1 MVARRI
7 VLARG
12 VGAAGMATAGL
23 AGCSVS
29 GALNA
34 VSAIESRRVA
44 QALSYGDGPRRRFD
58 LYQPALAAARPPPLV
73 VFFYGGSW
81 RSGDRGDYRF
91 VGEALASRGIAT
103 LVADYRLYPEV
114 RYPGFVEDA
123 ADAVA
128 FALAQAARLGADP
141 QRVFVMGHSAG
152 AYNAAMVA
160 LDPRWLA
167 RHGRQTS
174 ELAGWI
180 GLAGPYNFLPIET
193 PEVKPVFDHPHTA
206 PDSQP
211 LWHAARLGVP
221 PPVALLGVA
230 PADRLVDPQRNTVAL
245 AQALSSAGAAV
256 VVKRYQHT
264 SHATLLGSLA
274 WPLRGIAPVLDDIVG
289 FIHPPVG

>member
-1 MVARRI
+1 MVARRRI
-7 VLARG
+7 VLAG
-12 VGAAGMATAGL
+12 GFGAAAAGL

-44 QALSYGDGPRRRFD
+44 QALPYGEGPRRRFD
-58 LYQPALAAARPPPLV
+58 LYQPARAAAQSPPPLV

-81 RSGDRGDYRF
+81 RSGDRADYRF
-91 VGEALASRGIAT
+91 VGEALASRGIVT

-128 FALAQAARLGADP
+128 FALAQAERLGADP
-141 QRVFVMGHSAG
+141 KRVFVMGHSAG

-167 RHGRQTS
+167 RRGRQTS

-193 PEVKPVFDHPHTA
+193 PEVKPVFDHPQTP

-211 LWHAARLGVP
+211 IWHAQRLDVP
-221 PPVALLGVA
+221 PPTALLGVA
-230 PADRLVDPQRNTVAL
+230 LADRLVDPQRNTAAL
-245 AQALSSAGAAV
+245 AQVLSSAGAAV
-256 VVKRYQHT
+256 AVKRYEHT
-264 SHATLLGSLA
+264 SHATLVGSLA
-274 WPLRGIAPVLDDIVG
+274 WPLRAIAPVLDDVAG